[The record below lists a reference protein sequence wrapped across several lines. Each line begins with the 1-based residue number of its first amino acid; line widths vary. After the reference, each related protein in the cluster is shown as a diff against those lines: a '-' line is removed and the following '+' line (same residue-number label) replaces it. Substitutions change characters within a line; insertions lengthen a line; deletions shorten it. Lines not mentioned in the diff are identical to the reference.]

1 MASKK
6 PALALFLALNLLF
19 FALVNANNPSPAP
32 NRVACPRDAL
42 KLGVCANVLSGLVNV
57 NVGQVPVRPCCTIL
71 LGLVD
76 LEAAVCLC
84 TSIKARI
91 LGINLNIPV
100 ALSLLL
106 SVCGDKLPDG
116 FQCSS

>member
-1 MASKK
+1 MASKR
-6 PALALFLALNLLF
+6 PALALFLAVNLLF
-19 FALVNANNPSPAP
+19 FSLVNANNPSPAP

-42 KLGVCANVLSGLVNV
+42 KLG
-57 NVGQVPVRPCCTIL
+57 
-71 LGLVD
+71 
-76 LEAAVCLC
+76 AAVCLC
-84 TSIKARI
+84 TSINARI

-106 SVCGDKLPDG
+106 SACGDKLPDG

>member
-1 MASKK
+1 MASKR

-19 FALVNANNPSPAP
+19 SALVNANNPSPAP

-42 KLGVCANVLSGLVNV
+42 NLGVCANVLSGLVNV

-84 TSIKARI
+84 TSINARI

-106 SVCGDKLPDG
+106 SACGDKLPDG
-116 FQCSS
+116 FQCSL